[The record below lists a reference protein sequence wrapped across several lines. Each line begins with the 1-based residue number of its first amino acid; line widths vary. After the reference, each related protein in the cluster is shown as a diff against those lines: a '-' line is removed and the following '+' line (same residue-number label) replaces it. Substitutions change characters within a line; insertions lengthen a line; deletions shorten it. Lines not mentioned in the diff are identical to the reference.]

1 MREFG
6 RWEDSVDKGSK
17 RVTIKDIAQRCGV
30 TANTVSRALRG
41 DTRISEATLKKVQQM
56 AQEMGYIRNNLA
68 ATMRSGRSNLISI
81 IVDDIEN
88 PHYATLV
95 HKMSAFLKE
104 NGYNTMTLCT
114 QAKSEEMVNMANLSI
129 ANYVDGILYFP
140 YSDDAHVVRMIQRAG
155 IPLVLVDRAVEG
167 ADADVARFD
176 DYRGG
181 VLAAEYLYEAGHRKF
196 AYICGTET
204 NGAQPLRRKGVTD
217 RLAQYGV
224 EAGNITIINE
234 ERIYSYFQKEAFM
247 DILRSADYTGIFIF
261 SDSIAYLVMN
271 VLREYGYRVPEEIS
285 IIGFDYIRGF
295 LPYLQPL
302 TSIAGQKAG
311 ELAKCSVSLLLRRIQ
326 EPEAEFVTEI
336 LPVMLPIIFMS
347 LTSVLCQNLAL

>member
-1 MREFG
+1 ME
-6 RWEDSVDKGSK
+6 KGNR
-17 RVTIKDIAQRCGV
+17 RVTIKDIANRCGV

-56 AQEMGYIRNNLA
+56 AQEMGYIRNSLA
-68 ATMRSGRSNLISI
+68 STMRSGHSNLISI

-114 QAKSEEMVNMANLSI
+114 QTKSEETVSMANLSI

-140 YSDDAHVVRMIQRAG
+140 HSDDAHVVRMIQKAG
-155 IPLVLVDRAVEG
+155 IPLVLVDRAVKG

-176 DYRGG
+176 DYQGG
-181 VLAAEYLYEAGHRKF
+181 ILAAEHLYGAGHRKF
-196 AYICGTET
+196 AYICGPET
-204 NGAQPLRRKGVTD
+204 NGAQPLRRKGFTD
-217 RLAQYGV
+217 RLMQYGIKA
-224 EAGNITIINE
+224 EDITIIDE
-234 ERIYSYFQKEAFM
+234 ERIYSFFQKKAFV

-261 SDSIAYLVMN
+261 NDRIAYFVMN

-295 LPYLQPL
+295 LSYLQPL
-302 TSIAGQKAG
+302 TSVAGRKAG
-311 ELAKCSVSLLLRRIQ
+311 ELAECSVSLLLRRIR
-326 EPEAEFVTEI
+326 EPEAEFVTEN
-336 LPVMLPIIFMS
+336 LPVMLHEEKS
-347 LTSVLCQNLAL
+347 TVRKYNLERQ

>member
-1 MREFG
+1 M
-6 RWEDSVDKGSK
+6 DKGSK
-17 RVTIKDIAQRCGV
+17 RVTIKDSAQRCGV

-114 QAKSEEMVNMANLSI
+114 QAKSEEMVKMANLSI

-167 ADADVARFD
+167 PMRMWHVLTITGEVSWQRSISMKRAIENLPIYAGLKPTEPSRFGE
-176 DYRGG
+176 RG
-181 VLAAEYLYEAGHRKF
+181 
-196 AYICGTET
+196 
-204 NGAQPLRRKGVTD
+204 LRTG
-217 RLAQYGV
+217 
-224 EAGNITIINE
+224 
-234 ERIYSYFQKEAFM
+234 
-247 DILRSADYTGIFIF
+247 LRSTG
-261 SDSIAYLVMN
+261 
-271 VLREYGYRVPEEIS
+271 
-285 IIGFDYIRGF
+285 
-295 LPYLQPL
+295 
-302 TSIAGQKAG
+302 
-311 ELAKCSVSLLLRRIQ
+311 
-326 EPEAEFVTEI
+326 
-336 LPVMLPIIFMS
+336 
-347 LTSVLCQNLAL
+347 

>member
-41 DTRISEATLKKVQQM
+41 DTRISKVQQM

-129 ANYVDGILYFP
+129 ANYVDGTLYFP

-167 ADADVARFD
+167 AAVDAVRLD
-176 DYRGG
+176 DYQGG
-181 VLAAEYLYEAGHRKF
+181 VLAAEHLYGAGHRKF

-204 NGAQPLRRKGVTD
+204 NGAQPLRRKGFTD
-217 RLAQYGV
+217 RLAQYGIEV
-224 EAGNITIINE
+224 ENITIINE

-247 DILRSADYTGIFIF
+247 DILRSADYTGIFIW
-261 SDSIAYLVMN
+261 SLAALWVCWT
-271 VLREYGYRVPEEIS
+271 VLAMEKHQRIWIS
-285 IIGFDYIRGF
+285 GSRGNFDY
-295 LPYLQPL
+295 
-302 TSIAGQKAG
+302 
-311 ELAKCSVSLLLRRIQ
+311 RI
-326 EPEAEFVTEI
+326 
-336 LPVMLPIIFMS
+336 
-347 LTSVLCQNLAL
+347 